1 MFYLISRYFS
11 MIVQTVKF
19 PVITTMTRTER
30 TVAQVIAIVSGTDR
44 MDIFYVV
51 DGPPRKEKKKITPMI
66 TIKES
71 AMKYTNGLGR

>member
-1 MFYLISRYFS
+1 

-44 MDIFYVV
+44 MDIFY
-51 DGPPRKEKKKITPMI
+51 DGPPRKAKKKITNIQMDW
-66 TIKES
+66 TVNNYLWS
-71 AMKYTNGLGR
+71 VRFFLA

>member
-1 MFYLISRYFS
+1 
-11 MIVQTVKF
+11 MIVQTVEF

-51 DGPPRKEKKKITPMI
+51 DGPPRKEKKKITPKKM
-66 TIKES
+66 
-71 AMKYTNGLGR
+71 R

>member
-1 MFYLISRYFS
+1 
-11 MIVQTVKF
+11 
-19 PVITTMTRTER
+19 MTRTAR

-44 MDIFYVV
+44 MDIFY
-51 DGPPRKEKKKITPMI
+51 DGPPRKAKKKITPMI

>member
-1 MFYLISRYFS
+1 
-11 MIVQTVKF
+11 MIVQTIKF

-51 DGPPRKEKKKITPMI
+51 DGPPRKEKKKSHQRKCVNIKKWIGPLT
-66 TIKES
+66 TIF
-71 AMKYTNGLGR
+71 GPLGFFA

>member
-1 MFYLISRYFS
+1 

>member
-1 MFYLISRYFS
+1 

-51 DGPPRKEKKKITPMI
+51 DGPLEKRKKNHT
-66 TIKES
+66 KEN
-71 AMKYTNGLGR
+71 ALT

>member
-44 MDIFYVV
+44 MDIFY
-51 DGPPRKEKKKITPMI
+51 DGPPRKAKKKITPMI

-71 AMKYTNGLGR
+71 AMEYTNGLGR

>member
-1 MFYLISRYFS
+1 
-11 MIVQTVKF
+11 MIVQTVEF

-51 DGPPRKEKKKITPMI
+51 DGSPRKEKKKITPKKM
-66 TIKES
+66 
-71 AMKYTNGLGR
+71 R

>member
-1 MFYLISRYFS
+1 

-44 MDIFYVV
+44 MDIFY
-51 DGPPRKEKKKITPMI
+51 DGPPRKEKKK
-66 TIKES
+66 
-71 AMKYTNGLGR
+71 

>member
-1 MFYLISRYFS
+1 
-11 MIVQTVKF
+11 MIVQTVEF

-51 DGPPRKEKKKITPMI
+51 DGPPRKEEKNPT
-66 TIKES
+66 KEN
-71 AMKYTNGLGR
+71 ALK

>member
-1 MFYLISRYFS
+1 
-11 MIVQTVKF
+11 MIVQTVEF

-51 DGPPRKEKKKITPMI
+51 DGPPRKAKKKITPKKM
-66 TIKES
+66 
-71 AMKYTNGLGR
+71 R

>member
-1 MFYLISRYFS
+1 
-11 MIVQTVKF
+11 MIVQTVEF

-51 DGPPRKEKKKITPMI
+51 DGPPRKEKKKSHQRKCVKINKWIGPLT
-66 TIKES
+66 TIF
-71 AMKYTNGLGR
+71 GPLGFFA